1 MKQYECQCLSF
12 WLWFLHNSIIIIIII
27 IIIIFNISMVL
38 LIIKDQK
45 CFTCLKNKIV
55 NLIKIIN
62 VEVIKSI

>member
-1 MKQYECQCLSF
+1 MPVSF
-12 WLWFLHNSIIIIIII
+12 FLAVVSPQQHNNNNNNNN
-27 IIIIFNISMVL
+27 NISIVL